1 MGHIQI
7 NVIFTSEF
15 HLVIDRTC
23 HDVTRGERQTFVV
36 FLHKFFSVQ
45 RTQDTAIPS
54 HRFGDQEARAVSR
67 MEEGG
72 RVELDALHVADSSF
86 RAIHHCDTVT
96 RSDQRVGRVAVDSFA
111 TSCCH
116 NCHFGQER
124 VYLAG
129 VFVQHISAIAF
140 DTRRMT
146 GDDDAQVMLR
156 DDLYRKVMV
165 EYRDVGMSLDRFD
178 KA

>member
-1 MGHIQI
+1 MGCRSYRDIILRDIDTDAEAFLIDIGEMLFCFLRIFMGHIQI

-54 HRFGDQEARAVSR
+54 YRFGDQEARAVSR

-72 RVELDALHVADSSF
+72 RVELDELHVADSSF

-96 RSDQRVGRVAVDSFA
+96 RSDQRVGRIAVDSFA

-116 NCHFGQER
+116 NRHFGQER

-129 VFVQHISAIAF
+129 VFV
-140 DTRRMT
+140 
-146 GDDDAQVMLR
+146 
-156 DDLYRKVMV
+156 
-165 EYRDVGMSLDRFD
+165 
-178 KA
+178 